1 MGIIITK
8 KANSTEVNYR
18 VDYKGKGTMFSFA
31 PNMELM
37 TSSSLIKKSLQSLK
51 TQIEN
56 KAPH

>member
-1 MGIIITK
+1 
-8 KANSTEVNYR
+8 
-18 VDYKGKGTMFSFA
+18 MFSFA

-56 KAPH
+56 KAPHSWGFLFVGLWVDLKYN